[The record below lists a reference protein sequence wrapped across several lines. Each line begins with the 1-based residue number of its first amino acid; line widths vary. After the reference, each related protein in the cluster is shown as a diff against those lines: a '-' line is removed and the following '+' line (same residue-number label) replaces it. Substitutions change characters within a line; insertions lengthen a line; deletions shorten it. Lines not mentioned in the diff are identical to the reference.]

1 MSEINTYK
9 LIKEK
14 LQAIPNQRLKG
25 SLFEKV
31 CKRFLEEHDSANE
44 YESIELWSDWKLR
57 GNKSDCGIDMV
68 IQTTSKEYIAVQC
81 KFHQDSV
88 SLNELATF
96 FTQLQSGVGEVR
108 FKKGIIITTSNL
120 TSNAQQA
127 IEQIRSTGMG
137 IDIDEINEEDFIYSR
152 IDWEKFDPTQTQGE
166 LPLCDKKR
174 PRPHQTE
181 AIEKTKEY
189 FSDPK
194 NVRGKLIMA
203 CGTGKTYTSLKIMES
218 LEPKI
223 MLFLAPSIALLSQT
237 FREYAQEK
245 SDPFYASI
253 VCSDDKTGQSK
264 KNKSKNEDNDDIK
277 FSELPLKPSTRL
289 EDILSVYEKA
299 KQENKRFII
308 FSTYQS
314 ALRIKEAQERGLDK
328 IDLMICDEAH
338 RTVGAMFSTN
348 ERDDKNAFTLCHSDG
363 NIKAKQ
369 RLYMTATP
377 KVYSEDSQTKAKES
391 GNLVYS
397 MDDAEIFGEEIYTL
411 NFEKAIALDLL
422 TDYKVI
428 ILAVRSENLSG
439 VTNSVNKK
447 ISQLNAEGTKL
458 DKKLINNEFVC
469 KIIGTHK
476 GLAKQDLIALDDEN
490 KEDNDL
496 QDKTDTIPSKRA
508 ISFCKSIKTS
518 KNIKD
523 SFQTIIE
530 CYDEELKKKSFKNL
544 EISIDHIDGTMNC
557 KVRLDKLETLN
568 QPEQNTCKV
577 LSNARCL
584 SEGVDVPALDS
595 IVFFDGKSAMVDIIQ
610 AVGRVMRKAKG
621 KKRGYIILPI
631 ALEESEIKNLNK
643 AVNNTNFK
651 NIWKVLKALRSH
663 DSRLVDEA
671 TFREKIKVFG
681 SDDESNTDD
690 EELDEESQKDKN
702 EPNEKSKQAQK
713 TLFDA
718 IFLQDLANAMYNVMP
733 TKLGDRNYWENFAK
747 KTGNIARTLNKRLN
761 ALFDKN
767 PEIFDNFLTSLR
779 ENIHQNIKEDEAL
792 DMIVSHIITKPIFD
806 AIFGENIKNPIAKS
820 LDKMVLKLSDL
831 GLEGETKDLKNLY
844 ESVKTEAARAKS
856 QKSQQELIKNLYD
869 TFLKTAFRKQSEKLG
884 IVYTPM
890 EVVDFILRA
899 TNGILKKHFHTD
911 FNDQNITIFDPFT
924 GTGSFIARLLA
935 KENDLI
941 SDGTL
946 KEKFQNHLFAFDIV
960 LLSYYIALI
969 NITQAAQNRDS
980 SLKNFKNIA
989 LTDSLDY
996 LEEKS
1001 AKEAFPLFEDL
1012 KENKQIKSTM
1022 EKKDI
1027 RVIIGNPPYSAGQK
1041 SQNDNNQNLSHP
1053 KLEKKVRETYGQ
1065 NSKAK
1070 NKGGTTRDTLI
1081 QSIRMASDV
1090 LKDKGVLGF
1099 VVNGGFID
1107 AKSADGFRKCV
1118 VKEFSHLYALNL
1130 RGNQRTS
1137 GEVSKKEGGKI
1148 FDSGSRATIAIIFFV
1163 KDKSVQNSAIHYY
1176 EVEDYL
1182 TREAKLNLLANFE
1195 NLESVPFSAITPNN
1209 KGDWINQR
1217 SEEFETLIP
1226 LKRDQKL
1233 QNDSIF
1239 DLNSMGVASGRDPWV
1254 YNFSQNTLKQSV
1266 QTCIDTY
1273 HADLK
1278 RFNEN
1283 FREGFKQRT
1292 QGVVEAK
1299 DLYKHLNDREITTD
1313 ATKISWT
1320 HSLKQ
1325 GFIKNENLLASSME
1339 CIRLALYRPFNKQW
1353 LYWDKNLNEE
1363 QYQYQ
1368 WAKIFPDNN
1377 AYNVVI
1383 NTGCGNGKAFSAL
1396 ISDFI
1401 SDYSLIL
1408 PNQAYPLYYYDER
1421 GNRYYA
1427 ISGYAL
1433 NLFRRHYQDNSI
1445 TEEEIFYYIYAIFH
1459 HKGYVE
1465 KYKNSLTKEAPRIAL
1480 SKDFKALFI
1489 LGKELADLHL
1499 NYESGEMYTSVEYKT
1514 LMNAEIEGY
1523 YDVSKMTKKGDSIIY
1538 NQNIT
1543 ITKIPKKAFDYVVNG
1558 KSAIDWVVE
1567 RYQITID
1574 SKKGKGSLIKNN
1586 PNDYAGGKY
1595 VFELLCRI
1603 IKLSVKSVDLI
1614 EKISEKG
1621 FE

>member
-1 MSEINTYK
+1 MQEISAYE
-9 LIKEK
+9 LIKQK
-14 LQAIPNQRLKG
+14 LHAIPNQRHKG

-44 YESIELWSDWKLR
+44 YESIELWSDWELR

-81 KFHQDSV
+81 KFHQNSV
-88 SLNELATF
+88 SLNDLSTF

-120 TSNAQQA
+120 SANAQQA

-137 IDIDEINEEDFIYSR
+137 IDIDEITEEDFIYSR
-152 IDWEKFDPTQTQGE
+152 IDWEKFDPTKTE
-166 LPLCDKKR
+166 DEIPLCDKKR
-174 PRPHQTE
+174 SRPHQTE

-194 NVRGKLIMA
+194 NARGKLIMA
-203 CGTGKTYTSLKIMES
+203 CGTGKTYTSLKIMEA
-218 LEPKI
+218 LDPKI
-223 MLFLAPSIALLSQT
+223 TLFLAPSIALLSQT

-348 ERDDKNAFTLCHSDG
+348 ERDDKNAFTLCHSDE

-397 MDDAEIFGEEIYTL
+397 MDDAQIFGEEIYTL

-496 QDKTDTIPSKRA
+496 QDKTDTIPSKRT

-523 SFQTIIE
+523 SFETIME
-530 CYDEELKKKSFKNL
+530 CYNEELKKKSFKNL
-544 EISIDHIDGTMNC
+544 TISIDHIDGTMNC
-557 KVRLDKLETLN
+557 KERLEKLEELN
-568 QPEQNTCKV
+568 EFKPNTCKV

-595 IVFFDGKSAMVDIIQ
+595 VIFFDGKSAMVDIIQ
-610 AVGRVMRKAKG
+610 AVGRVMRKAKH

-631 ALEESEIKNLNK
+631 ALEESEIKNLDE
-643 AVNNTNFK
+643 AVKNTNFK

-663 DSRLVDEA
+663 DSSLVDEA
-671 TFREKIKVFG
+671 TFKEKIKIFG
-681 SDDESNTDD
+681 SDDGKKQDD
-690 EELDEESQKDKN
+690 EEELKKDKT
-702 EPNEKSKQAQK
+702 EQAPNDPKQAQK

-718 IFLQDLANAMYNVMP
+718 IFLQDLANAIYNVMP

-747 KTGNIARTLNKRLN
+747 KTGSIARTLNKRLN

-767 PEIFDNFLTSLR
+767 PEIFQNFLTSLR

-820 LDKMVLKLSDL
+820 LDKMVKKLSDL

-899 TNGILKKHFHTD
+899 TNGILKKHFNTD

-941 SDGTL
+941 SDEAL

-996 LEEKS
+996 LEEKND
-1001 AKEAFPLFEDL
+1001 KGAFPLFADL
-1012 KENKQIKSTM
+1012 KENKEIKTTLANQ
-1022 EKKDI
+1022 KI
-1027 RVIIGNPPYSAGQK
+1027 QVIIGNPPYSAGQK

-1053 KLEKKVRETYGQ
+1053 KLEKRVYETYGKD
-1065 NSKAK
+1065 SKAK
-1070 NKGGTTRDTLI
+1070 VGATTRDALI
-1081 QSIRMASDV
+1081 HSIRMASDL

-1099 VVNGGFID
+1099 VVNGSFID
-1107 AKSADGFRKCV
+1107 SKSTDGFRKRV
-1118 VKEFSHLYALNL
+1118 AKEFSHLYALNL

-1137 GEVSKKEGGKI
+1137 GEVSRKEGGKI
-1148 FDSGSRATIAIIFFV
+1148 FDSGSRATVAIIFFV

-1182 TREAKLNLLANFE
+1182 TREDKLNKLASFE
-1195 NLESVPFSAITPNN
+1195 NLDSVPFSAITPNN

-1239 DLNSMGVASGRDPWV
+1239 DLNSMGVVSGRDPWV
-1254 YNFSQNTLKQSV
+1254 YNFSQKRLMQSV

-1292 QGVVEAK
+1292 QGIKAS
-1299 DLYKHLNDREITTD
+1299 DRYKHLNDREITTD
-1313 ATKISWT
+1313 ATKIAWT
-1320 HSLKQ
+1320 RSLKQ
-1325 GFIKNENLLASSME
+1325 GFIKNENLQASSME
-1339 CIRLALYRPFNKQW
+1339 RMRLALYRPFNKQW
-1353 LYWDKNLNEE
+1353 LYWDRDLINRQREFS
-1363 QYQYQ
+1363 
-1368 WAKIFPDNN
+1368 KIFPNKH
-1377 AYNVVI
+1377 AQNVVI
-1383 NTGCGNGKAFSAL
+1383 NTGVGNGKDFSAL
-1396 ISDFI
+1396 VSDFI
-1401 SDYSLIL
+1401 SDFSLIS
-1408 PNQAYPLYYYDER
+1408 PNQAYPLYYYDDL
-1421 GNRYYA
+1421 GNRYNA

-1433 NLFRRHYQDNSI
+1433 NLFRRHYKDDSI
-1445 TEEEIFYYIYAIFH
+1445 VEEEIFYYIYAIFH
-1459 HKGYVE
+1459 HKGYLE
-1465 KYKNSLTKEAPRIAL
+1465 KYKNSLAKEAPRIAL
-1480 SKDFKALFI
+1480 SKDFKELSV
-1489 LGKELADLHL
+1489 LGKELAELHL
-1499 NYESGEMYTSVEYKT
+1499 NYESGEMHTSVKHNLLE
-1514 LMNAEIEGY
+1514 NAEIEGY
-1523 YDVSKMTKKGDSIIY
+1523 YDVVKMTKKGDRIIY
-1538 NQNIT
+1538 NNHIT
-1543 ITKIPKKAFDYVVNG
+1543 ITKIPQKAFDYVVNG
-1558 KSAIDWVVE
+1558 KSAIDWVIE
-1567 RYQITID
+1567 RYSITTD
-1574 SKKGKGSLIKNN
+1574 KDSLIENN
-1586 PNDYAGGKY
+1586 PNHYAGGKY
-1595 VFELLCRI
+1595 VFELLCRVI
-1603 IKLSVKSVDLI
+1603 TLSVKSVDLI
-1614 EKISEKG
+1614 EKISEKR